1 MATSNKRAV
10 EGISAGGGAAAKKQA
25 VGGALTH
32 DLLTQQPPPLEASPP
47 LATLGG
53 AKTSAIASDPTA
65 TEPPAAPAPAAPP
78 AAPPAPAV
86 KVTLDKFNFV
96 PSEHFSVMG
105 WEIFIEDGGG
115 GGDDDSGGGGP
126 TFVEAS
132 SKLHG
137 IDHFLVT
144 EHRPEGSE
152 KGPVKVSHNPQTIKP
167 ANISNVL
174 LYHPIP
180 DQLMVKAVGPTG
192 AILTQGVVQIAST
205 APPKPQPTVTQL
217 KQKREREQQSKLKT
231 EQKAAAKKKAAEAA
245 EATAVSSAAGT
256 VTTSPAAAAAAT
268 AAAAAVMAAG
278 TAVKAEGAARTSA
291 TAPPAGAAASKDAA
305 AGEDIEHVRKQQQEL
320 ERTVHQQAE
329 ELAQLKKML
338 QDVQAQKMLQAGGGD
353 EKKGPA
359 APKL

>member
-1 MATSNKRAV
+1 M
-10 EGISAGGGAAAKKQA
+10 SAGGAAKKQA
-25 VGGALTH
+25 VGGVAHGALTH
-32 DLLTQQPPPLEASPP
+32 DLLTQQPPPLEQ
-47 LATLGG
+47 LATLVGG
-53 AKTSAIASDPTA
+53 AKTSAIASDPAA
-65 TEPPAAPAPAAPP
+65 TEPPAAPAAAAPP
-78 AAPPAPAV
+78 APPPAPAV

-105 WEIFIEDGGG
+105 WEIFIEDSGGG
-115 GGDDDSGGGGP
+115 SADGGDGGP

-152 KGPVKVSHNPQTIKP
+152 KAPVKVSHNPQTIKP

-180 DQLMVKAVGPTG
+180 DQLMVKAVGSTG

-231 EQKAAAKKKAAEAA
+231 EQKAAAKKKTAEAA
-245 EATAVSSAAGT
+245 EATAVASAAAT

-268 AAAAAVMAAG
+268 APAAAAVMAAC
-278 TAVKAEGAARTSA
+278 TAVKAEGTAHTSA
-291 TAPPAGAAASKDAA
+291 TAPSAGAAASKDAA
-305 AGEDIEHVRKQQQEL
+305 AGEDIEQVRKQQQEL

-353 EKKGPA
+353 EKKSPA